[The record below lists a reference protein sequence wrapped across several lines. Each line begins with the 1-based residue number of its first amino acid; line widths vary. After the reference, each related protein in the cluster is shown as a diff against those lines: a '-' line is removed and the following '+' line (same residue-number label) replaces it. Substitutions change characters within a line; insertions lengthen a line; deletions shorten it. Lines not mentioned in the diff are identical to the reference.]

1 MIQEEWEENKKKIV
15 NLVNDELYVPMKAK
29 EIAMLIGIT
38 KKKRAAL
45 YRMLDELVEEGKIIR
60 TESERYMKTD
70 SSKIFEGVFSAS
82 KSGSGFVSVPGVE
95 EDYIIKEKNSLTAL
109 NGDKVKILE
118 LPPKAGKRKQARIIE
133 IVERGRTSAVGTF
146 FKEGNAAF
154 VTCDDRRFRYDIL
167 IKKSGYKGAETG
179 QKVLVDIISYGNY
192 YEYPEGKIV
201 KVIGDKD
208 EPGTDVLSVIIDQN
222 IPYEFSK
229 KALNEAKEKAA
240 EDISAEISKRR
251 DLRDVLTVTIDG
263 EDSKDLDDAISLE
276 KEEDGFCLGVHIAD
290 VSHYVKE
297 KSTLDKEA
305 LERGTSV
312 YLTDRVIPMLPKAL
326 SNGICSLNEGED
338 RLTLSVIMH
347 LDKKGNVVSHEICES
362 VINSDRR
369 MTYGSVKKI
378 LVDKDKEEIK
388 KYKELVPTFKLMER
402 VSKLIRKNREKRGS
416 LDFDFPESKITI
428 DENGK
433 PISVEAYELSVANRI
448 IEDFML
454 ICNETVAKE
463 FYEREIPFVYRTH
476 SKPDPDKIKKL
487 FDFLAKF
494 GYSAKGRPEDIK
506 PKEIQKLTKS
516 IEGKPEEM
524 LLTRLILRAMQQA
537 RYTVKND
544 GHYGLAATDYCH
556 FTSPI
561 RRYPDLQIHR
571 IIKEVINNKYT
582 KKRHEHYESILP
594 LVATMSSRYERRA
607 EECEKE
613 VVKMKKAE
621 YMSERIG
628 EVYDGRISG
637 VTSWGIYVELP
648 NTIEGLVPISNLPE
662 DEYVFD
668 EENYELIGEN
678 FNRHYNLGDEV
689 KVVVERADK
698 EERIVD
704 FSLYE

>member
-229 KALNEAKEKAA
+229 KAINEAKEKAA

-251 DLRDVLTVTIDG
+251 DLRNVLTVTIDG

-388 KYKELVPTFKLMER
+388 KYKELVPT
-402 VSKLIRKNREKRGS
+402 
-416 LDFDFPESKITI
+416 
-428 DENGK
+428 
-433 PISVEAYELSVANRI
+433 
-448 IEDFML
+448 
-454 ICNETVAKE
+454 
-463 FYEREIPFVYRTH
+463 
-476 SKPDPDKIKKL
+476 
-487 FDFLAKF
+487 
-494 GYSAKGRPEDIK
+494 
-506 PKEIQKLTKS
+506 
-516 IEGKPEEM
+516 
-524 LLTRLILRAMQQA
+524 
-537 RYTVKND
+537 
-544 GHYGLAATDYCH
+544 
-556 FTSPI
+556 
-561 RRYPDLQIHR
+561 
-571 IIKEVINNKYT
+571 
-582 KKRHEHYESILP
+582 
-594 LVATMSSRYERRA
+594 
-607 EECEKE
+607 
-613 VVKMKKAE
+613 
-621 YMSERIG
+621 
-628 EVYDGRISG
+628 
-637 VTSWGIYVELP
+637 
-648 NTIEGLVPISNLPE
+648 
-662 DEYVFD
+662 
-668 EENYELIGEN
+668 
-678 FNRHYNLGDEV
+678 
-689 KVVVERADK
+689 
-698 EERIVD
+698 
-704 FSLYE
+704 